1 MKGSQLQS
9 VTLQITILFVA
20 ALSVSQLLNLAH
32 RYFTQSEV
40 VPALEAIRI
49 ADRITVTTAV
59 IESTPAGNRSRIIDK
74 FRGSNLLLALSPE
87 PWIDGDQAR
96 DAKGRLLRDLLA
108 ISIPGATTR
117 DIRVGYASAVAATHS
132 QQSLSRNWDRL
143 KSYPAP
149 LGNVVDEFV
158 TDPTFLVSV
167 PLSDGSWL
175 NLTAAYADTLDF
187 WPLDQIAVLGVM
199 VILVAALS
207 VWAIR
212 RLTAPIE
219 LFARAAA
226 RLGTDVNAPPIPV
239 TGPAEVQGAIH
250 AFNQMQERLQRF
262 IDDRMQMVA
271 AMSHDLRTP
280 ITRLRLR
287 TEYLDDATQRAKAL
301 CDLDEMEHMINE
313 VLGFARDEAQ
323 VGTSVNLDLSS
334 MLQTICD
341 DMADKGHRLEYV
353 ARAHPKVWCRAN
365 AIRRCL
371 TNVIDNAVKY
381 GRAARIALS
390 TEGQDVVVHVDDRG
404 PGIPAELREQV
415 FRPFFRADASRNRDS
430 GGTGLGLSVARNI
443 ARAHGGD
450 VELADRRRGGLRV
463 IVRLPGRIAPPDLP
477 ADAPATGDSADQP
490 GGGRLPDPKIS

>member
-1 MKGSQLQS
+1 MRS
-9 VTLQITILFVA
+9 A
-20 ALSVSQLLNLAH
+20 PHLL
-32 RYFTQSEV
+32 V
-40 VPALEAIRI
+40 VDD
-49 ADRITVTTAV
+49 DREI
-59 IESTPAGNRSRIIDK
+59 
-74 FRGSNLLLALSPE
+74 
-87 PWIDGDQAR
+87 
-96 DAKGRLLRDLLA
+96 RDLLTSLLARRGYKVTAARDEHAMRWALSNSQIDLVILDVMLPGKDGLA
-108 ISIPGATTR
+108 ICRELSAEASPAIIMLTARGEATDRVVGLEMGADDYVAKPFDVHELEARIKAVLRRHRAAGGEPAGERHAALNFAGWTLDLRQRQLTSPDGVLVDVTSGEFDLLAVFAERPNRVLSRNQLLDIAHGRGSDPFDRSI
-117 DIRVGYASAVAATHS
+117 DIRV
-132 QQSLSRNWDRL
+132 
-143 KSYPAP
+143 
-149 LGNVVDEFV
+149 
-158 TDPTFLVSV
+158 
-167 PLSDGSWL
+167 
-175 NLTAAYADTLDF
+175 
-187 WPLDQIAVLGVM
+187 
-199 VILVAALS
+199 
-207 VWAIR
+207 
-212 RLTAPIE
+212 
-219 LFARAAA
+219 
-226 RLGTDVNAPPIPV
+226 V